1 MATLNDP
8 VNVQEIID
16 RFKDFVDATANSGIE
31 WGTDVK
37 PFPELTDADAA
48 ILFGG
53 TTNEGRSNTLT
64 DEKINKNNVVSAQD
78 IIDALLAETTAFTRI
93 RNIQIILNVTGGGGN
108 TGTRPVAG
116 PVPSTTIP
124 KKAILS
130 EAYIKELSRADL
142 PSELKATQGTIISVE
157 SLEELFEALKTA
169 YLNETTKPGTSP
181 TAAGAT
187 PEVGNNPYIVS
198 VCHAS
203 CHSSCH
209 GSRGRR

>member
-8 VNVQEIID
+8 VKVQEIID
-16 RFKDFVDATANSGIE
+16 RFKDFVDATANSSVE

-48 ILFGG
+48 MLFGG

-78 IIDALLAETTAFTRI
+78 IIDALLAETTAFTRL

-108 TGTRPVAG
+108 TGTRPKDGRVFEQ
-116 PVPSTTIP
+116 T
-124 KKAILS
+124 KKANLS
-130 EAYIKELSRADL
+130 SAYIKELSQANL
-142 PSELKATQGTIISVE
+142 PPELKVSRGKLISIE
-157 SLEELFEALKTA
+157 SLEELFEALKSA
-169 YLNETTKPGTSP
+169 YLTETTN
-181 TAAGAT
+181 AGAT
-187 PEVGNNPYIVS
+187 PTADGATPAAGDNPYIVS